1 MTDEKFMKLAYAPL
15 ADAWKIIQMTRDLK
29 QDDDKG
35 WKAYEEAQR
44 KFSALYECDK
54 GNSYEYFLSRAI
66 MEAVDKIAKENE
78 KS

>member
-29 QDDDKG
+29 PDDDEG
-35 WKAYEEAQR
+35 WNAFEKAQR
-44 KFSALYECDK
+44 EFSRLYECDK